1 MIERKLSMIDIG
13 ISTFVWVSPFSS
25 ASFDLL
31 QKAKDIGYDVIEIAV
46 EDRKLIDWTAL
57 QKTCRNLGLKVSVS
71 GAFGMDRDISNERP
85 EIRANGLSYI
95 MDCLEIASEMES
107 PVFGGPLYSAVGK
120 TRLVSEDLKRQERQW
135 CLENLHLVARR
146 AEALGVTLALD
157 PLKRFETDLI
167 ETVDQ
172 AIALVDEVGN
182 DRLKILLDTFHSNI
196 EEKDIPASILK
207 LGDRLVHVQA
217 NENDRGTPGTGHLN
231 WIGIRDSLAAI
242 GYEGSLVI
250 ETFGAPSKELA
261 RAASIW
267 RPLAASADELASKG
281 FEFLKKTFG
290 GQEAP
295 LSG

>member
-1 MIERKLSMIDIG
+1 MDIG

-25 ASFDLL
+25 ASFDVL
-31 QKAKDIGYDVIEIAV
+31 QKAKDMGYDVIEIAV
-46 EDRKLIDWTAL
+46 EDRELIDWGAL
-57 QKTCRNLGLKVSVS
+57 QKVCRNLGLKVTVS
-71 GAFGMDRDISNERP
+71 GAFGTDRDISSERS

-95 MDCLEIASEMES
+95 MDCLEIASDVES

-120 TRLVSEDLKRQERQW
+120 TRLVSEAQKRQEREW
-135 CLENLHLVARR
+135 CLENLHLASRR
-146 AEALGVTLALD
+146 AEALGVTLALE
-157 PLKRFETDLI
+157 PLNRFETDMI
-167 ETVDQ
+167 NTVDQ

-182 DRLKILLDTFHSNI
+182 SRLKILLDTFHSNI

-231 WIGIRDSLAAI
+231 WIGIRDSLTAI

-267 RPLAASADELASKG
+267 RPLAASADELAAEG
-281 FEFLKKTFG
+281 FEFLKRTFCGQG
-290 GQEAP
+290 GP